1 MASAAASGRREG
13 SGAKRGANQP
23 EPPLVQLP
31 GHAGVR
37 EKGLYLGTEHDGAAF
52 GVPVQG
58 LDTEGVPCQEELAFC
73 GAVQREGEHA
83 AQAVEHGFA
92 PLLEAVE
99 HHFRIAFGGKGVAV
113 RDELA
118 PQRAEAQ
125 GASLIGVKA
134 LGVGAAMG
142 NGVGHAP
149 DGRGGIVA
157 RGALIDPAD
166 KSAHRVLLT
175 FLDVFCTKSEHSRQC
190 A

>member
-1 MASAAASGRREG
+1 M
-13 SGAKRGANQP
+13 
-23 EPPLVQLP
+23 
-31 GHAGVR
+31 R
-37 EKGLYLGTEHDGAAF
+37 EKGLYLGAEHDGAAF

-58 LDTEGVPCQEELAFC
+58 LDAEGVPCQEELAFC

-99 HHFRIAFGGKGVAV
+99 HHFRIALGGKGVAV

-118 PQRAEAQ
+118 PQRAVVVHLAVEHEHERCVLVEEGLVRAGQVDDGQAAEAQ

-142 NGVGHAP
+142 DGVGHAP